1 MPVGNVNSY
10 GLQSQVTRQRKRSHT
25 VHGAQVTGMPEGG
38 REERRPGIFKEKVK
52 KKEGK
57 IKPQH
62 ISRAL
67 GKVSLRGNAREECT
81 GALLIQKSHQQRQ
94 RIP

>member
-10 GLQSQVTRQRKRSHT
+10 GFQSQVTRQRKRSHA

-52 KKEGK
+52 KEEGR

-62 ISRAL
+62 ISRAA
-67 GKVSLRGNAREECT
+67 GKVSLRGNASKECT
-81 GALLIQKSHQQRQ
+81 GAC
-94 RIP
+94 